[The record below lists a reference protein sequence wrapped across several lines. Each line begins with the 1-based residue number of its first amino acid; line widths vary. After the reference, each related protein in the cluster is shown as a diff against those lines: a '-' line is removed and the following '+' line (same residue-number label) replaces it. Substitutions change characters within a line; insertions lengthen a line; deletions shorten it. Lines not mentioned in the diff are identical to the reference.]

1 MVISDKVSYT
11 QTPLIR
17 EPNALEI
24 ACINGVSVF

>member
-24 ACINGVSVF
+24 ADINGVSVF